1 MGRQELTIKTT
12 ATTPGVNIPRDIHLT
27 PYLKK
32 RDHALDAGRAS
43 RNQGIVAS
51 EILLQSS
58 EHPKLDFVGR
68 EAEDEVD
75 SQLKHYIAVVNP
87 ESKAWELVEARKV
100 TLRGSVRNLKSLG
113 EDEEEGEDGEE
124 DEAMVSDNFLNL
136 LLLFFFF
143 FFFGGKLLTMYN
155 VYREPFVPN
164 ATNSPIHLAR
174 NNLAKQH
181 SPWQRMHNSLTPQR
195 ESQMRQNQQFCR
207 QCPPNQHQT

>member
-1 MGRQELTIKTT
+1 MASDKIDKKRKRASDRHGRPSKKAAVELQDLPPFASKLVEENSELAPVIGKEKKKKKKKVGRQELTIKTT

-143 FFFGGKLLTMYN
+143 FL
-155 VYREPFVPN
+155 V
-164 ATNSPIHLAR
+164 
-174 NNLAKQH
+174 
-181 SPWQRMHNSLTPQR
+181 
-195 ESQMRQNQQFCR
+195 ESC
-207 QCPPNQHQT
+207 